1 MTQGLEITY
10 ERQFERE
17 AKTSKEK
24 VANPS
29 SSTCNFQ
36 AYNNDAITITNTTN
50 TTTRYKCRVK
60 PKYCATDSR
69 RTKPRTGKKDMKS
82 RLHHA
87 FPLQSEK
94 KDGKEREIQR
104 SMQPRQSV
112 LHCSKKKRENQK
124 KKKEYSNRQFCA
136 LDSSCSCSFD
146 SSPLC
151 PVVFHPNSSPISR
164 LLVLSYF

>member
-1 MTQGLEITY
+1 MTQGLGITY

-82 RLHHA
+82 RLQLA

-94 KDGKEREIQR
+94 KDEKEREIQR

-112 LHCSKKKRENQK
+112 LHFSKKKRENQK
-124 KKKEYSNRQFCA
+124 KKSIQIVNFV
-136 LDSSCSCSFD
+136 
-146 SSPLC
+146 PLI
-151 PVVFHPNSSPISR
+151 P
-164 LLVLSYF
+164 LVLVLLILLHCVLSSSIQIHHPSLVLAYF